1 MGDDVRPKEGARS
14 GPATARIWR
23 PQALRATLPV
33 PQTRVHPH
41 RDPSGARPIRLP
53 TLLRATRTKYALGEA
68 SNALTLLL
76 FAALARALGL
86 RPGGDLLYGD
96 LVAIL
101 AANAI
106 LATILEL
113 GFHNLLTREVARAPH
128 GAWPAARHAL
138 ARQALVCI
146 PTLLVLYG
154 YMRVSAIDPGS
165 YLGGLLIGASFC
177 FRSLK
182 ETLRGICRGLHRF
195 GTEALFLW
203 TERLGLLLLAV
214 PVVLLGGGL
223 TELGL
228 LFLVVRAA
236 DFLAFLLVVRRA
248 THRGADSGE
257 SAATLAAA
265 LPFAVSNLAWSM
277 YYQIDTT
284 LLAALGTRLDT
295 GLYGA
300 LYRFVDLSQ
309 VLPRLVIVVAYPV
322 MAVAWVKDRARF
334 EATVRSYRRMLAVL
348 GVPMLYVLIAWSE
361 ACLRLAF
368 GEPYAAGA
376 EGMRWV
382 IAGGY
387 FAFQSIL
394 LTQALQA
401 AGRERPVAAAL
412 VTTVAFNAALN
423 VALIP
428 AMGYRGAALATLA
441 TEAVYFAILAAL
453 ARAGGVQR
461 SIGLG
466 PVELAGALVLTLA
479 VLRPELARVPWVAG
493 ACLVPWL
500 LLGAAL
506 LRRAASRS
514 A

>member
-1 MGDDVRPKEGARS
+1 M
-14 GPATARIWR
+14 
-23 PQALRATLPV
+23 
-33 PQTRVHPH
+33 
-41 RDPSGARPIRLP
+41 
-53 TLLRATRTKYALGEA
+53 RATRTRYALGEA
-68 SNALTLLL
+68 SNAFTLLL

-86 RPGGDLLYGD
+86 RAGGDLLYGD

-106 LATILEL
+106 LATVLEL
-113 GFHNLLTREVARAPH
+113 GFHNLLTREVARTPT

-138 ARQALVCI
+138 ARQALVCL
-146 PTLLVLYG
+146 PTLLVLYA

-165 YLGGLLIGASFC
+165 YPGGLLIGASFC

-182 ETLRGICRGLHRF
+182 ETLRGVCRGLHRF

-228 LFLVVRAA
+228 LFLVVRAV

-248 THRGADSGE
+248 THREVARTVPMAGL
-257 SAATLAAA
+257 TAA
-265 LPFAVSNLAWSM
+265 LPFAVSNFAWSM
-277 YYQIDTT
+277 YYQVDTT

-309 VLPRLVIVVAYPV
+309 VVPRLVIVVAYPV
-322 MAVAWVKDRARF
+322 MAVTWIQDRARF
-334 EATVRSYRRMLAVL
+334 HATVREYRRMLAVL
-348 GVPMLYVLIAWSE
+348 AAPTLYVLIAWSE
-361 ACLRLAF
+361 AWLRLAF
-368 GEPYAAGA
+368 GQPYVAGA

-401 AGRERPVAAAL
+401 AGRERPVAAVL

-441 TEAVYFAILAAL
+441 TEAVYVGILAIL

-461 SIGLG
+461 SIGVGL
-466 PVELAGALVLTLA
+466 VELAGALVLTFA
-479 VLRPELARVPWVAG
+479 VLQPALARVPWIAG
-493 ACLVPWL
+493 ACVLPWL
-500 LLGAAL
+500 FLGVAH
-506 LRRAASRS
+506 LRRAMSR
-514 A
+514 AA

>member
-1 MGDDVRPKEGARS
+1 
-14 GPATARIWR
+14 
-23 PQALRATLPV
+23 
-33 PQTRVHPH
+33 
-41 RDPSGARPIRLP
+41 
-53 TLLRATRTKYALGEA
+53 LRATRTKYAFGEA

-86 RPGGDLLYGD
+86 RAGGDLLYGD

-106 LATILEL
+106 LATVLEL

-138 ARQALVCI
+138 ARQMLVCI
-146 PTLLVLYG
+146 PSLLVLYA

-165 YLGGLLIGASFC
+165 YPGGLLIGASFC

-182 ETLRGICRGLHRF
+182 ETLRGVCRGLHRF
-195 GTEALFLW
+195 GTEAFFLW
-203 TERLGLLLLAV
+203 TERLGLLVVAV

-228 LFLVVRAA
+228 VFLAVRAA
-236 DFLAFLLVVRRA
+236 DFLAFLLVLRRA
-248 THRGADSGE
+248 TPRGAGGTVP
-257 SAATLAAA
+257 AATLAAA
-265 LPFAVSNLAWSM
+265 LPFAISNLAWSM
-277 YYQIDTT
+277 YYQVDTA

-322 MAVAWVKDRARF
+322 MAVAWIQDRARF
-334 EATVRSYRRMLAVL
+334 HTSVREYRRLLAVL

-361 ACLRLAF
+361 SCLRLAF
-368 GEPYAAGA
+368 GETYVAGA

-412 VTTVAFNAALN
+412 VTTVAFNAGVN

-428 AMGYRGAALATLA
+428 VMGYRGAALATLA
-441 TEAVYFAILAAL
+441 TEAVYLAILAVL

-466 PVELAGALVLTLA
+466 TVELAGALVLALA
-479 VLRPELARVPWVAG
+479 VLRPELARTPLVALVCVAPWIV
-493 ACLVPWL
+493 
-500 LLGAAL
+500 LGAAH
-506 LRRAASRS
+506 LRRAAARS